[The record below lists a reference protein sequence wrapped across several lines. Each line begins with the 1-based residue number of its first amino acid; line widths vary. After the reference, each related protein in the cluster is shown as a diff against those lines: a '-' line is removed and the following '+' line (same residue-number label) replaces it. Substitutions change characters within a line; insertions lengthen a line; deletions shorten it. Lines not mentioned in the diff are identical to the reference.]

1 LRASPISRIR
11 SRARPVPPGI
21 LASLLQSLG
30 VLLAPV
36 TAATAA
42 SGMTALAASVVSAQL
57 PSQTVPGGRA
67 AVEALVFEPLVFE
80 QPEADHHRV
89 GGVPVL
95 MIEDAS
101 LPMVTV
107 QAYIR
112 GGYGLFDRAY
122 YGAAMGLPALLRYGG
137 TASRTPAEVDETI
150 EYYAFQVAF
159 GSAGGSVTTSI
170 NTLTQ
175 HLELALDLWGEMIA
189 EPRFDQGEI
198 DAWRGR
204 QLESVVRRADDPGR
218 LAFSEMNRLLYGD
231 HPVGWQMDS
240 ADLAPNRLV
249 PARLETV
256 HGWIVCRDNLTLGVT
271 GDAEWVTIRPLLE
284 RFVERL
290 PPCDEELPESP
301 VPDIRRAVGVYLVEK
316 KIDQSV
322 IVMAHPTTV
331 RLADD
336 NTYFSAMIGNSVLG
350 GGGFSSRILGRVR
363 TEEGYAYSA
372 TSLWTTPRKHEGII
386 AAITRT
392 RPDNTVPA
400 IRVILETM
408 GELRDAPPTLEEV
421 STTVD
426 QIVNGFVFNF
436 DTPRQIVS
444 RTMYYLAQDL
454 PEDWLQRYLE
464 GVQRV
469 TPESIREVFADQLRP
484 EDMTILVVGDP
495 DQIGDHLTALGAV
508 TTIVV
513 R

>member
-1 LRASPISRIR
+1 LRGIPVSRIGR
-11 SRARPVPPGI
+11 RAWPAATVT
-21 LASLLQSLG
+21 LATLLQALG

-36 TAATAA
+36 TAVTAVTVVTT
-42 SGMTALAASVVSAQL
+42 TAVSAQL
-57 PSQTVPGGRA
+57 PSQTVPVGRA

-80 QPEADHHRV
+80 QPEADHHEV
-89 GGVPVL
+89 AGVPVL
-95 MIEDAS
+95 MLEDAS

-107 QAYIR
+107 QAYVR

-170 NTLTQ
+170 NSLTE
-175 HLELALDLWGEMIA
+175 HLGLALDLWGEMIA
-189 EPRFDQGEI
+189 EPRFDEDEI

-204 QLESVVRRADDPGR
+204 QLESVVRRVDDPGR
-218 LAFSEMNRLLYGD
+218 LAYAEMNRLLYGD

-240 ADLAPNRLV
+240 ADLAPDRLV
-249 PARLETV
+249 PSRFETV
-256 HGWIVCRDNLTLGVT
+256 HGWIVCRENLTLGVT
-271 GDAEWVTIRPLLE
+271 GDAEWATIQPLLE
-284 RFVERL
+284 RFVARL
-290 PPCDEELPESP
+290 PPCTEELPESP

-316 KIDQSV
+316 EIDQSV

-336 NTYFSAMIGNSVLG
+336 DTYFSAMIGNSVLG

-372 TSLWTTPRKHEGII
+372 TSLWTTPREHEGII

-408 GELRDAPPTLEEV
+408 EELRDAPPTVEEV

-436 DTPRQIVS
+436 DTPGQIVS

-469 TPESIREVFADQLRP
+469 TPESIRDVFADQLRP

-495 DQIGDHLTALGAV
+495 DQIADDLAALGPV
-508 TTIVV
+508 TTILV